1 MPARERDYYNRD
13 LSRNGDYEYS
23 RRQAGGERSRR
34 STSNRQA
41 GGERS
46 RRSTSNRQSVGQRTA
61 RNTANHQS
69 VGQQTARNTASHQS
83 TEGRQRRYN
92 SPSHQVSQERQR
104 QYNSSNRSAAGRR
117 NGTVNDRRT
126 QQSPSDSRRRRKR
139 RHPIRRFLLLLL
151 LLIVVLAGAAI
162 FYLISS
168 ISDIENHELS
178 NVTIAGQNDPNIQNY
193 QNIALFGVDSR
204 ANDLKKNTRSDSIM
218 IVSIEKKTNKVKLVS
233 VYRDT
238 YVKIADHGCT
248 KVNHAYAYGGPDLA
262 VDTLNTNFDLNIQD
276 FVTVNFSAVSNVV
289 DQLGGI
295 TLDIK
300 KDELKW
306 VNAYGHDVAKI
317 NGQKYTKIK
326 HTGKQTVTGSQA
338 TGYCRVRYTK
348 GGDFSRAERQRTVL
362 QAIFAKA
369 KSSGP
374 DKWIAVMNE
383 MIPQIYTSLSTSDM
397 LGLMAKLPFYDIGE
411 QTGFP
416 YKQNGHKGSD
426 GIYYGFPDTLLSNT
440 KKLHEELFGTSE
452 YTPSDTVKAISKKTS
467 G

>member
-23 RRQAGGERSRR
+23 RRH
-34 STSNRQA
+34 A

-61 RNTANHQS
+61 RSTANHRT
-69 VGQQTARNTASHQS
+69 VGQRTTRNTASHQS

-92 SPSHQVSQERQR
+92 S
-104 QYNSSNRSAAGRR
+104 SSRSAAERR
-117 NGTVNDRRT
+117 NSAVGDRRT
-126 QQSPSDSRRRRKR
+126 QQSLSGSRRRRKR

-151 LLIVVLAGAAI
+151 LLVVVLAGAAI

-218 IVSIEKKTNKVKLVS
+218 IVSIEKKTSKIKLVS

-348 GGDFSRAERQRTVL
+348 GGDFTRAERQRTVL

-374 DKWIAVMNE
+374 DKWVAVMNE

-440 KKLHEELFGTSE
+440 KKLHEELFGTSD